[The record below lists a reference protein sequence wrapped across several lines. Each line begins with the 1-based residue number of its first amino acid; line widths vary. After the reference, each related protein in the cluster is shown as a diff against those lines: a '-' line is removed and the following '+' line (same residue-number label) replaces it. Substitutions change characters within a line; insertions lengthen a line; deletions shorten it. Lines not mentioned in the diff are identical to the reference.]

1 MFGTP
6 FICARTRR
14 RANKSLAKYHKLCLY
29 IEMRRLPPLAAV
41 RVFEA
46 ASRHGNFTR
55 AAEELGMTQAAV
67 SYQMKLLEER
77 LGAPLFARSG
87 RGIALTDLGR
97 RIAPQVTGAF
107 DAMGDAFAAVHAET
121 ESVIS
126 ITAPRTLAT
135 NWLASRLG
143 SFQLARPD
151 LAVRL
156 HVGDEMIDLLAGEA
170 DVALRGAPGP
180 LPGHGCHFLMRMPIT
195 PLANP
200 AFLAE
205 HPPIRTP
212 RDLLE
217 LPRLT
222 YRDDWWDL
230 WFAAAMGAAPDTSQ
244 AAGIRFD
251 SQILDGN
258 AAIAGHGVAI
268 LSPPMWQT
276 AIDAGQL
283 VQPLPQIAQY
293 RNAFWLMYADGK
305 RNQPK
310 IRAFRDWLL
319 EEVKTALGDDP
330 HGALVPPEAA

>member
-1 MFGTP
+1 M
-6 FICARTRR
+6 
-14 RANKSLAKYHKLCLY
+14 K
-29 IEMRRLPPLAAV
+29 MRRLPPLAAV

-46 ASRHGNFTR
+46 AARHGNYTR

-77 LGAPLFARSG
+77 LGVALFARAG
-87 RGIALTDLGR
+87 RGIALTEVGQ
-97 RIAPQVTGAF
+97 RIAPQLTGAF
-107 DAMGDAFAAVHAET
+107 DAMGKAFASVHAET

-156 HVGDEMIDLLAGEA
+156 HVGDEMVDLLAGEA

-180 LPGHGCHFLMRMPIT
+180 IPGHCCHFLMRMPVT
-195 PLANP
+195 PMASP
-200 AFLAE
+200 DFLAR
-205 HPPIRTP
+205 HPPVRTP
-212 RDLLE
+212 EDLLK

-230 WFAAAMGAAPDTSQ
+230 WFAAALGEAPDTSHL
-244 AAGIRFD
+244 AGIRFD

-258 AAIAGHGVAI
+258 AAIAGHGFAI
-268 LSPPMWQT
+268 LSPPLWQP

-283 VQPLPQIAQY
+283 VQPLPHVAQY
-293 RNAFWLMYADGK
+293 RNAFWLMYAQSK
-305 RNQPK
+305 RNQPR

-319 EEVKTALGDDP
+319 AEVKASLRDDP
-330 HGALVPPEAA
+330 LGVGVPPEAYREG

>member
-1 MFGTP
+1 MSGTRS
-6 FICARTRR
+6 ICAFGRR
-14 RANKSLAKYHKLCLY
+14 RANKSLANYHKLCLY
-29 IEMRRLPPLAAV
+29 IAMRRLPPLAAV

-107 DAMGDAFAAVHAET
+107 DAMGEAFAAVHSET

-170 DVALRGAPGP
+170 DVGLRGAPGP
-180 LPGHGCHFLMRMPIT
+180 
-195 PLANP
+195 
-200 AFLAE
+200 
-205 HPPIRTP
+205 
-212 RDLLE
+212 
-217 LPRLT
+217 
-222 YRDDWWDL
+222 
-230 WFAAAMGAAPDTSQ
+230 
-244 AAGIRFD
+244 
-251 SQILDGN
+251 
-258 AAIAGHGVAI
+258 
-268 LSPPMWQT
+268 
-276 AIDAGQL
+276 
-283 VQPLPQIAQY
+283 
-293 RNAFWLMYADGK
+293 
-305 RNQPK
+305 
-310 IRAFRDWLL
+310 
-319 EEVKTALGDDP
+319 
-330 HGALVPPEAA
+330 